1 VIASVEPRLRRCVCQ
16 YIERHEGR
24 PPTAVPGKGVTA
36 MEQTRLWWLVLLVAL
51 LGGVGMALGV

>member
-1 VIASVEPRLRRCVCQ
+1 
-16 YIERHEGR
+16 
-24 PPTAVPGKGVTA
+24 